1 MTVTRN
7 FTLFQYF
14 NFEKKIWKRKTF
26 FKKLEPC
33 FLVESIK
40 SENASFSYKTAMTE
54 ANVKTD
60 KVGNTKQTFH
70 KERDFAGN

>member
-1 MTVTRN
+1 MK
-7 FTLFQYF
+7 
-14 NFEKKIWKRKTF
+14 KKIWKRKTF

-40 SENASFSYKTAMTE
+40 SENASFLYKTAMTE

-70 KERDFAGN
+70 KERDFAGNYFSLKILLQFKNL